1 MSDWLRLEQGRV
13 LIEVRLTPGAG
24 ANGFAG
30 LARDADGKAHL
41 KARVTAIPENNK
53 ANKALI
59 ALLAARLRTAK
70 SNISIV
76 SGPASRIKSIEILGD
91 PDALAAILREI
102 AGEA

>member
-1 MSDWLRLEQGRV
+1 MSGWLRLEQGRV

-30 LARDADGKAHL
+30 LAEDADGKSHL
-41 KARVTAIPENNK
+41 KARVTAIAEKNK

-59 ALLAARLRTAK
+59 ALLSARLRTAK

-76 SGPASRIKSIEILGD
+76 SGPTSRIKSIEILGD